1 MKHFTSKIYLVTYE
15 HGQGLGN
22 RKYGIMG
29 AFNKPTEAS
38 RHIAKLQ
45 KVENDK
51 GFGAN
56 KIEYKVQILDLDN
69 PLPKELF
76 AFDY

>member
-1 MKHFTSKIYLVTYE
+1 MKRFTSKMYLVTYE
-15 HGQGLGN
+15 YGQGLGN

-45 KVENDK
+45 KVEDDK

-56 KIEYKVQILDLDN
+56 KIEYKVQTLDLDS
-69 PLPKELF
+69 LMPKELF
-76 AFDY
+76 AFNY